1 MTLLS
6 DVEASLPDEFMHP
19 SEIRDRLERHRSAET
34 SQIRYYRALPVESV
48 RRALAQLH
56 KVGKAERAPRS
67 MSMLSCYRY
76 RRARLPQQRA
86 A

>member
-6 DVEASLPDEFMHP
+6 DVEAALPDEFMTVASIWFNVP
-19 SEIRDRLERHRSAET
+19 SANGNLDLIHAVRG
-34 SQIRYYRALPVESV
+34 ALDELVN
-48 RRALAQLH
+48 LN
-56 KVGKAERAPRS
+56 KAEYTPAPLGFR
-67 MSMLSCYRY
+67 LY

>member
-6 DVEASLPDEFMHP
+6 DVEAALPDEFMTVASIWFNVP
-19 SEIRDRLERHRSAET
+19 SANGNLDLIHAVRG
-34 SQIRYYRALPVESV
+34 ALDELVN
-48 RRALAQLH
+48 LN
-56 KVGKAERAPRS
+56 KAEYTPNPLGFDCAR
-67 MSMLSCYRY
+67 LY

>member
-6 DVEASLPDEFMHP
+6 DVEAALPEEFMTVASIWFNIQSTNSNLDLLHVV
-19 SEIRDRLERHRSAET
+19 RG
-34 SQIRYYRALPVESV
+34 ALDELVN
-48 RRALAQLH
+48 LN
-56 KVGKAERAPRS
+56 KAEYTPDPLGFDCAR
-67 MSMLSCYRY
+67 LY

>member
-6 DVEASLPDEFMHP
+6 DVEAALPEEWTWRWCIWEKTRQWP
-19 SEIRDRLERHRSAET
+19 KVEVT
-34 SQIRYYRALPVESV
+34 RALNELCDLG
-48 RRALAQLH
+48 RAEKTPAS
-56 KVGKAERAPRS
+56 KFGKAC
-67 MSMLSCYRY
+67 LY

>member
-6 DVEASLPDEFMHP
+6 DVEAALPDEFTGVMGIWVKIKRRSNP
-19 SEIRDRLERHRSAET
+19 RDVAAFLD
-34 SQIRYYRALPVESV
+34 LLVK
-48 RRALAQLH
+48 L
-56 KVGKAERAPRS
+56 GKAEFAQRVSPKAFAGDP
-67 MSMLSCYRY
+67 LY

>member
-6 DVEASLPDEFMHP
+6 DVEAALPEEFMTVASIWFNIQSTNSNLDLLHVV
-19 SEIRDRLERHRSAET
+19 RG
-34 SQIRYYRALPVESV
+34 ALDELVN
-48 RRALAQLH
+48 LN
-56 KVGKAERAPRS
+56 KAEYTPDPLGFNCAR
-67 MSMLSCYRY
+67 LY